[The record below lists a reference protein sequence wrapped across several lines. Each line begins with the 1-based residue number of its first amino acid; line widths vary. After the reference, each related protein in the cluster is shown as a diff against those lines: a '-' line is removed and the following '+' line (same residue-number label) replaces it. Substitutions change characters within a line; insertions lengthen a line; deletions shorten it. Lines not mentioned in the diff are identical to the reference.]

1 MNKKVVIGMIIFAV
15 IGLVIL
21 VLLSTSKKKKEIKKI
36 RDAVAKG
43 VAESGE
49 PSTRDILRGVGT
61 LPAYDEP
68 AKKFAKQIYDAKG
81 FWNDD
86 EEAIYNALSGKSI
99 YQINTIDKMFQ
110 NKYGQ
115 DLEDFFKEILNE
127 EERKKVNTIINSAK
141 RKA

>member
-1 MNKKVVIGMIIFAV
+1 MKKRIFIIVA
-15 IGLVIL
+15 ILL
-21 VLLSTSKKKKEIKKI
+21 VLVVGFIFIIKPVLDKAKEKKEDKKKLDRTEI
-36 RDAVAKG
+36 
-43 VAESGE
+43 
-49 PSTRDILRGVGT
+49 
-61 LPAYDEP
+61 

-86 EEAIYNALSGKSI
+86 EDAIYSALSGKSI

-115 DLEDFFKEILNE
+115 DLEDFFKEILSE

-141 RKA
+141 RKAQ